1 MPHPSGK
8 RALPSHGVSRERAG
22 ITDKCTENVT
32 PSRGALGREGAVCTT
47 DRRPLG
53 RRRQAPGWKRSPSEG
68 LDDQRSWEEGQERSR
83 PQGTGKRLPL
93 SDHKRLASAAAKIRK
108 QLPVLG
114 ARGFAENTQL
124 PTLLKKSS
132 QGCPGVWTQWVKP
145 ALETGAGAHG
155 VLSDNK
161 ANESLL
167 AVFSC
172 TITFN
177 HHLHSR

>member
-132 QGCPGVWTQWVKP
+132 QGCQQNDVPQRVP
-145 ALETGAGAHG
+145 CP
-155 VLSDNK
+155 
-161 ANESLL
+161 SL
-167 AVFSC
+167 
-172 TITFN
+172 
-177 HHLHSR
+177 